1 MTDLP
6 AVPPPGT
13 SIVCNIPV
21 MAASGGPRELSGLI
35 VNGDG
40 RLTIACNGAGLA
52 VRLEAEDATALA
64 ILLWAIAGQLANAE
78 QKAADAADAALNRIV
93 AQSNPHPS
101 MEKH

>member
-40 RLTIACNGAGLA
+40 RLTIACNGAGLT
-52 VRLEAEDATALA
+52 VGLEAEDCTALA
-64 ILLWAIAGQLANAE
+64 LLLWQLAGQITAAE
-78 QKAADAADAALNRIV
+78 QKAADAADAALSRIIEER
-93 AQSNPHPS
+93 AGHA
-101 MEKH
+101 

>member
-21 MAASGGPRELSGLI
+21 MAAAGGPRELSGLI

-52 VRLEAEDATALA
+52 VRLEAEDCTALA
-64 ILLWAIAGQLANAE
+64 LLLWQLAGQITAAE
-78 QKAADAADAALNRIV
+78 QKAADAADAALSRIIEER
-93 AQSNPHPS
+93 AGHA
-101 MEKH
+101 

>member
-1 MTDLP
+1 MTDIP

-52 VRLEAEDATALA
+52 VRLEVEDATALA
-64 ILLWAIAGQLANAE
+64 LLLWQIAGQLADAE
-78 QKAADAADAALNRIV
+78 QKAADAADTALNRIIEER
-93 AQSNPHPS
+93 AGHA
-101 MEKH
+101 

>member
-52 VRLEAEDATALA
+52 VRLEAEDCTALA
-64 ILLWAIAGQLANAE
+64 LLLWQIAGQLADAE
-78 QKAADAADAALNRIV
+78 QKAADAADTALNRIIEER
-93 AQSNPHPS
+93 AGHA
-101 MEKH
+101 

>member
-21 MAASGGPRELSGLI
+21 LSAAGGPREMSGLVI
-35 VNGDG
+35 SGDG

-64 ILLWAIAGQLANAE
+64 ILLWQIAGQLANAE
-78 QKAADAADAALNRIV
+78 QKAAAAADAALNRIFEER
-93 AQSNPHPS
+93 AGHA
-101 MEKH
+101 

>member
-21 MAASGGPRELSGLI
+21 LAATGGPREMSGLVI
-35 VNGDG
+35 SGDG

-52 VRLEAEDATALA
+52 VRLEAEDCTALGL
-64 ILLWAIAGQLANAE
+64 LLWQLAGQITAAE